1 MLTSQVLAAPAG
13 RNCGASKSS
22 TAVVVRFP
30 CKEEAR
36 LKQDATGPALNVW
49 GSFEGAPQPSKA
61 GMIVNEAAPAQRQ
74 AMQASKTANGISTA
88 RNNGCSFL
96 TVNPGLYFHK
106 SPPMFTYGYVVSGV
120 PCEAAASAL
129 AVTSALQRSGGRTF
143 PTTYSLWLKPT
154 LPSVS
159 VQPRCACA
167 ECLGCVENK
176 LAAGCVPTN
185 KQQQLLLACSHAA
198 KPASVPH
205 ACPLNQAQLHQVFAP
220 RITRPHC
227 CFSSPH
233 TLGADACTPPV
244 NINIMPTGPALPNQQ
259 ADDVECKSDRP
270 DLLLLLLLLD
280 LQPPEGMSTEPQSCN
295 LVVSVLNR
303 SYVSNDKFPCN
314 MKALVAEE
322 LQEGCCYNAGTSG
335 RHLLS
340 RWELAMSYRRAFLH

>member
-1 MLTSQVLAAPAG
+1 MKRLSLALLVLAAFVGTSFAASVFQLDVCNKHRTVSEAPGTSLTITQDGLCVLTSQVLAAPAG

-154 LPSVS
+154 LPS
-159 VQPRCACA
+159 
-167 ECLGCVENK
+167 
-176 LAAGCVPTN
+176 
-185 KQQQLLLACSHAA
+185 
-198 KPASVPH
+198 
-205 ACPLNQAQLHQVFAP
+205 
-220 RITRPHC
+220 
-227 CFSSPH
+227 
-233 TLGADACTPPV
+233 
-244 NINIMPTGPALPNQQ
+244 
-259 ADDVECKSDRP
+259 
-270 DLLLLLLLLD
+270 
-280 LQPPEGMSTEPQSCN
+280 PPEGMSTEPQSCN